1 MKRKKSKCVSYAKWG
16 YIFLIPFFL
25 VYIIF
30 QLIPLL
36 STFYNSFFENY
47 RVGLMQVGPTFVGF
61 KNYKEILFNSE
72 LPMYLKNTF
81 IIWMMGFIPQMFFSL
96 LLASWFTDLR
106 LRLKCSG
113 FFKTVIYMPNLI
125 VASAFSMLFYTIFSD
140 VGPIN
145 NLLNSMGL
153 PTYRFLAEVAGARR
167 TYRTYEFP
175 HVVR

>member
-72 LPMYLKNTF
+72 LPMYFMDDGIYSTDVFL
-81 IIWMMGFIPQMFFSL
+81 IITCIMVYGFKIKIKMFRFFQDSYIYAEPDYGICIFNVIL
-96 LLASWFTDLR
+96 YNILR
-106 LRLKCSG
+106 CRS
-113 FFKTVIYMPNLI
+113 Y
-125 VASAFSMLFYTIFSD
+125 
-140 VGPIN
+140 
-145 NLLNSMGL
+145 
-153 PTYRFLAEVAGARR
+153 
-167 TYRTYEFP
+167 
-175 HVVR
+175 

>member
-47 RVGLMQVGPTFVGF
+47 RVGLMQVGPTFFGF

-125 VASAFSMLFYTIFSD
+125 ILYNILRCRSY
-140 VGPIN
+140 
-145 NLLNSMGL
+145 
-153 PTYRFLAEVAGARR
+153 
-167 TYRTYEFP
+167 
-175 HVVR
+175 

>member
-96 LLASWFTDLR
+96 LLA
-106 LRLKCSG
+106 
-113 FFKTVIYMPNLI
+113 
-125 VASAFSMLFYTIFSD
+125 
-140 VGPIN
+140 
-145 NLLNSMGL
+145 
-153 PTYRFLAEVAGARR
+153 YRFKIKIKMFRFFQDSYIYAEPDYGICIFNVILYNILRCR
-167 TYRTYEFP
+167 SY
-175 HVVR
+175 